1 MIVLLSILIFISA
14 TLTIWAK
21 TSARKV
27 LTYIFKPLTMILI
40 IALAVFSTS
49 NSIANYKI
57 LIIAG
62 LLFSLVG
69 DVLLIEKSRFVYG
82 LISFLIAHLFY
93 IGAFFPNAQNV
104 KLFSVL
110 PFVVYILIF
119 LSVLWSGLGK
129 LKIPVIFYA
138 SIIGTMGFCAVNRY
152 LFNQTESAFYAMS
165 GALFFMASDS
175 ILAFDKFKRPL
186 KFADFWVLST
196 YFTAQWM
203 IAQ

>member
-104 KLFSVL
+104 KLLSVL
-110 PFVVYILIF
+110 PFVVYVLIF

-138 SIIGTMGFCAVNRY
+138 SMGFCAVNRY

-165 GALFFMASDS
+165 GAIFFMASDS

-186 KFADFWVLST
+186 KFADFWVLSS
-196 YFTAQWM
+196 YFAAQWL